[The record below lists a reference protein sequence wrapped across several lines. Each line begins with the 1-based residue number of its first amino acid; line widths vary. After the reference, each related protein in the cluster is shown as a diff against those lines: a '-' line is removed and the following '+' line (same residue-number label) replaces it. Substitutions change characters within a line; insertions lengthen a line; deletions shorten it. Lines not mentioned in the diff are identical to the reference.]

1 MCRCTAQAVETGA
14 ALATAAHVFAN
25 ENVVNFTIQNYP

>member
-1 MCRCTAQAVETGA
+1 MCCCTAQAAETGA

-25 ENVVNFTIQNYP
+25 ENAVNFTSQNLT